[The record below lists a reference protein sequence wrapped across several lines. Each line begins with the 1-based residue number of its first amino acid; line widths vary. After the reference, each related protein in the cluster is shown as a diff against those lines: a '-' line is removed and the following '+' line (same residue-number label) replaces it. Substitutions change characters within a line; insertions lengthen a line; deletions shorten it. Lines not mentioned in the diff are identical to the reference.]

1 MKKILISYA
10 YHQTE
15 NTKINL
21 DLFMK
26 KGYYKNNNII
36 YNIIVSSKN
45 KIEFNFP
52 IYNNINIIYFENEGS
67 GWPSWKYS
75 LDNSNI
81 KNFDYF
87 FFLKDYLNGP
97 YYQGN
102 WIKYVTEK
110 INDMDKLI
118 GLFINYKVNDINHP
132 YLNSGFLCTDKIGIQ
147 IFYKTSILSIVK
159 NDIKTYRET
168 ILSLNFL
175 KKNYNLVSLTNY
187 SNINWLKD
195 KNLVNIVNR
204 NNLFKIIR

>member
-15 NTKINL
+15 NAKINL

-52 IYNNINIIYFENEGS
+52 IYTNINIIYFENEGS

-97 YYQGN
+97 FYQGD

-118 GLFINYKVNDINHP
+118 GLFINYKLNDINHP

-175 KKNYNLVSLTNY
+175 KNNYNLVSLTNY